1 MRGTVTQQVQRDGRW
16 RSPRLR
22 FSHTT
27 PAVLRVGNG
36 QRVRG
41 KVQVVSLTGGLLCLS
56 SPLDQ
61 GSRVRLMFLTDAGA
75 VFGTAEMLSS
85 VSASQQPFRFLQL
98 DDDVE
103 HRLREMIQVHVELN
117 RQEQQSIIKDRSW

>member
-1 MRGTVTQQVQRDGRW
+1 MGATVAQQVQCDAGW

-22 FSHTT
+22 FTHTT

-36 QRVRG
+36 QRIRG
-41 KVQVVSLTGGLLCLS
+41 KVQVVSVTGGLLCLS
-56 SPLDQ
+56 SPLDTGAQ
-61 GSRVRLMFLTDAGA
+61 VRLMFLTDAGA
-75 VFGTAEMLSS
+75 VLGTAEMLSS

-103 HRLREMIQVHVELN
+103 RRLREMIQVHVELN

>member
-1 MRGTVTQQVQRDGRW
+1 
-16 RSPRLR
+16 
-22 FSHTT
+22 
-27 PAVLRVGNG
+27 
-36 QRVRG
+36 
-41 KVQVVSLTGGLLCLS
+41 
-56 SPLDQ
+56 
-61 GSRVRLMFLTDAGA
+61 MFLTDAGA

>member
-1 MRGTVTQQVQRDGRW
+1 VTQQGKSDAHS

-56 SPLDQ
+56 SPLDE
-61 GSRVRLMFLTDAGA
+61 GSQVRLMFLTDAGA
-75 VFGTAEMLSS
+75 MLGTAEMLASI
-85 VSASQQPFRFLQL
+85 SASQQPFRFVKM

-103 HRLREMIQVHVELN
+103 HRLRELIQVHVELN

>member
-1 MRGTVTQQVQRDGRW
+1 MVPTVTQQVQRDPHW

-22 FSHTT
+22 FAHTT

-41 KVQVVSLTGGLLCLS
+41 KVQIVSLTGGLLCLS
-56 SPLDQ
+56 SPLDK
-61 GSRVRLMFLTDAGA
+61 GSQVRLMFLTDAGA
-75 VFGTAEMLSS
+75 VLGTAEMLAS
-85 VSASQQPFRFLQL
+85 VSASQQPFRFVEM

-103 HRLREMIQVHVELN
+103 RRLRELIQVHVELN